1 MRDNHSRH
9 AVGALVRLELNSR
22 FAGIR
27 LNSFSGILKA
37 FFALACIGAIYYLYV
52 TIAESII
59 LSFYVYNRES
69 LFLKLF
75 VSLIGYV
82 MAIAGV
88 SSFVK
93 SLFFSGD
100 NELLVR
106 FPVKVMDVF
115 TAKVLVQSLFTFA
128 YLVAVLLPLMVVY
141 GEVTKQALTYYL
153 MIPVGIILSYAVV
166 FGVSI
171 LFAIPFMRV
180 KTLVKDKY
188 IFTLVVSTITIAG
201 LFAVYM
207 VAVEALMQFMQT
219 KAVSFFSDGIMG
231 KIFVA
236 SEYFYPFAQITELME
251 MKNLA
256 VSIPV
261 SIGVPVVIL
270 LIDFLMVKKY
280 YLKIM
285 LRNLEIEGSSFSKYS
300 TDVVRPHFGSL
311 LKKDFLEI
319 FRSFNYSFQYLA
331 MSLSAPV
338 MAYFSTRLAVTIGS
352 QTIGDTIAPALGI
365 MVILLFVAILVSFA
379 ATTVSREGDTFY
391 MTKLSP
397 VPYTTQILA
406 KFTLYM
412 IVSGSIVILSCLAV
426 FLAGYVDVITFLI
439 MLAICLMFAV
449 GETSMAIKIDLVKP
463 RFPVGEGREMTSGSP
478 NVFASLLIGLLFAL
492 GGGIW
497 AIAGGYIFGLEFAL
511 GILLGVSFLYCLC
524 STLWCF
530 IGLKKAYAK
539 ISPAR

>member
-1 MRDNHSRH
+1 MKDTTSRH
-9 AVGALVRLELNSR
+9 AVGALIRLELNSR
-22 FAGIR
+22 TAGIR
-27 LNSFSGILKA
+27 LNSVGGWIKA
-37 FFALACIGAIYYLYV
+37 FLALVAIGAIYYLYV

-59 LSFYVYNRES
+59 ESFYVYSRES

-75 VSLIGYV
+75 VSLIGFV
-82 MAIAGV
+82 MAIAGI
-88 SSFVK
+88 SSIVK

-100 NELLVR
+100 NELLIR

-115 TAKVLVQSLFTFA
+115 TAKVFVQGVFTFVYVLA
-128 YLVAVLLPLMVVY
+128 ILLPLMLVY
-141 GEVTKQALTYYL
+141 GSVTKQGIGYYL
-153 MIPVGIILSYAVV
+153 MIPVGILLSYAVV

-180 KTLVKDKY
+180 KTMVKDKF
-188 IFTLVVSTITIAG
+188 IFTLVVSTLTIAV

-207 VAVEALMQFMQT
+207 IAVQSLMEFMQT

-236 SEYFYPFAQITELME
+236 SNYFYPFAQITELME
-251 MKNLA
+251 FKNLA

-261 SIGVPVVIL
+261 AIGVPAVIL
-270 LIDFLMVKKY
+270 TVDFLMVKKY

-285 LRNLEIEGSSFSKYS
+285 LRNLEIEGSSFTKY
-300 TDVVRPHFGSL
+300 TNNLVRPHFGSL

-338 MAYFSTRLAVTIGS
+338 MTYFSVRLAVAIGA
-352 QTIGDTIAPALGI
+352 QTIGEMIAPALGI

-397 VPYTTQILA
+397 VPYEKQILA

-412 IVSGSIVILSCLAV
+412 IVSGSIVILSCLVV
-426 FLAGYVDVITFLI
+426 FIFKFVDVKIFLI
-439 MLAICLMFAV
+439 MLATCLLFAV
-449 GETSMAIKIDLVKP
+449 GETCLAIKLDLLKP
-463 RFPVGEGREMTSGSP
+463 SFPIGEGREMTSGSP
-478 NVFASLLIGLLFAL
+478 NVFASLLVGLIFAV

-497 AIAGGYIFGLEFAL
+497 AIVGSYVYGTLFTL
-511 GILLGVSFLYCLC
+511 GILAGVAFVFCLASC
-524 STLWCF
+524 LWCF

-539 ISPAR
+539 IAPAR

>member
-1 MRDNHSRH
+1 MRDNNSRH
-9 AVGALVRLELNSR
+9 AVGALIRLELNSR

-27 LNSFSGILKA
+27 LNSIGGILKA
-37 FFALACIGAIYYLYV
+37 LCGLGAIAIIYYLYV

-75 VSLIGYV
+75 VSLIGFV
-82 MAIAGV
+82 MALGGI
-88 SSFVK
+88 SSIVK

-100 NELLVR
+100 NELLIR

-115 TAKVLVQSLFTFA
+115 TAKILVQGVVTFI
-128 YLVAVLLPLMVVY
+128 YLVAILLPLMIVY
-141 GEVTKQALTYYL
+141 GEVTKQTLNYYL
-153 MIPVGIILSYAVV
+153 MMPVGIILSYAVV
-166 FGVSI
+166 FGISI

-188 IFTLVVSTITIAG
+188 IFTLVVSTLTIAV
-201 LFAVYM
+201 LFAIYM
-207 VAVEALMQFMQT
+207 IAVQSLMEFMQT

-231 KIFVA
+231 QIFTA
-236 SEYFYPFAQITELME
+236 STYFYPFAQITELME
-251 MKNLA
+251 LKNLA
-256 VSIPV
+256 VAIPV
-261 SIGVPVVIL
+261 AVGVPIVIL

-285 LRNLEIEGSSFSKYS
+285 LRNLEIEGSSFTKYS
-300 TDVVRPHFGSL
+300 VDTVRPHFGSL

-338 MAYFSTRLAVTIGS
+338 MTYFSTRLAVAIGA
-352 QTIGDTIAPALGI
+352 QTIGAMIAPALGI

-397 VPYTTQILA
+397 VPYNKQILA

-412 IVSGSIVILSCLAV
+412 IVSGSIVILSSLAV
-426 FLAGYVDVITFLI
+426 WLGGFVEPITFAI
-439 MLAICLMFAV
+439 MLAICLLFAV
-449 GETSMAIKIDLVKP
+449 GETCMAIKIDLVKP

-478 NVFASLLIGLLFAL
+478 NVFASLVIGLVFAL

-497 AIAGGYIFGLEFAL
+497 AIVGSYIFGEEFTL
-511 GILLGVSFLYCLC
+511 GILLGVAFLYCLC
-524 STLWCF
+524 SALWCF
-530 IGLKKAYAK
+530 IGLKRAYAK

>member
-188 IFTLVVSTITIAG
+188 EFL
-201 LFAVYM
+201 
-207 VAVEALMQFMQT
+207 
-219 KAVSFFSDGIMG
+219 KSF
-231 KIFVA
+231 
-236 SEYFYPFAQITELME
+236 
-251 MKNLA
+251 
-256 VSIPV
+256 
-261 SIGVPVVIL
+261 
-270 LIDFLMVKKY
+270 
-280 YLKIM
+280 
-285 LRNLEIEGSSFSKYS
+285 
-300 TDVVRPHFGSL
+300 
-311 LKKDFLEI
+311 
-319 FRSFNYSFQYLA
+319 
-331 MSLSAPV
+331 
-338 MAYFSTRLAVTIGS
+338 
-352 QTIGDTIAPALGI
+352 
-365 MVILLFVAILVSFA
+365 
-379 ATTVSREGDTFY
+379 
-391 MTKLSP
+391 
-397 VPYTTQILA
+397 
-406 KFTLYM
+406 
-412 IVSGSIVILSCLAV
+412 IVI
-426 FLAGYVDVITFLI
+426 
-439 MLAICLMFAV
+439 
-449 GETSMAIKIDLVKP
+449 P
-463 RFPVGEGREMTSGSP
+463 
-478 NVFASLLIGLLFAL
+478 
-492 GGGIW
+492 
-497 AIAGGYIFGLEFAL
+497 
-511 GILLGVSFLYCLC
+511 
-524 STLWCF
+524 
-530 IGLKKAYAK
+530 
-539 ISPAR
+539 